1 MEWLKKITDFI
12 MPVEPMEEEY
22 EEENVVVKKQEPV
35 VSLNERKVANGGSVT
50 DDGSV
55 SYNGMRF
62 TASHAAA
69 PMASATAAASSSYT
83 TSQHTAKPQFTVHN
97 GKTAQSGN
105 MMIRLCTPRNFDQV
119 TSVADDIKGKRA
131 VLINYD
137 KVDLEEQRRICDFVN
152 GVCYVT
158 NGDARRISNNIVL
171 YVPDGV
177 DAEEAMTVAMT
188 R

>member
-12 MPVEPMEEEY
+12 MPVEAEEE
-22 EEENVVVKKQEPV
+22 EFENEQVIVKKEEPV
-35 VSLNERKVANGGSVT
+35 AMASERQVVNGGT
-50 DDGSV
+50 IANDGSV
-55 SYNGMRF
+55 KYGGM
-62 TASHAAA
+62 
-69 PMASATAAASSSYT
+69 SYT
-83 TSQHTAKPQFTVHN
+83 TSHVSAPVASVSHVATTTQQTAKPQFTVHS
-97 GKTAQSGN
+97 GKTAQPGN

-119 TSVADDIKGKRA
+119 TTVADDIKGKRA

-177 DAEEAMTVAMT
+177 DAEEAMSMAMT
-188 R
+188 H

>member
-12 MPVEPMEEEY
+12 MPVEAEEE
-22 EEENVVVKKQEPV
+22 EFENEQVMVKKEEPV
-35 VSLNERKVANGGSVT
+35 SMVKERQVVNGGTVN
-50 DDGSV
+50 DEGSV
-55 SYNGMRF
+55 KYGGMSYA
-62 TASHAAA
+62 ASHVAA
-69 PMASATAAASSSYT
+69 PAASVSHVAST
-83 TSQHTAKPQFTVHN
+83 QQTVKPQFTVHN
-97 GKTAQSGN
+97 GKTAQAGN

-119 TSVADDIKGKRA
+119 TTVADDIKGKRA

-177 DAEEAMTVAMT
+177 DAEEAMTLALAH
-188 R
+188 

>member
-12 MPVEPMEEEY
+12 MPVEPEEE
-22 EEENVVVKKQEPV
+22 EFESEQVVVKKEEPV
-35 VSLNERKVANGGSVT
+35 AMVNGSVKY
-50 DDGSV
+50 GGM
-55 SYNGMRF
+55 SY
-62 TASHAAA
+62 TASHVAA
-69 PMASATAAASSSYT
+69 PAASVAMSSST
-83 TSQHTAKPQFTVHN
+83 TQQTAKPQFTVHS
-97 GKTAQSGN
+97 GKPAQSGN

-119 TSVADDIKGKRA
+119 TAVADDIKGKRA

-158 NGDARRISNNIVL
+158 NGDAKRISNNIVL

-177 DAEEAMTVAMT
+177 DAEEAMSLAMAH
-188 R
+188 

>member
-12 MPVEPMEEEY
+12 MPVEPEEE
-22 EEENVVVKKQEPV
+22 EFESEQVVVKKEEPV
-35 VSLNERKVANGGSVT
+35 AMANERQVVNGGTVAS
-50 DDGSV
+50 DGSV
-55 SYNGMRF
+55 KYGGMSY
-62 TASHAAA
+62 TASHVAA
-69 PMASATAAASSSYT
+69 PAASVAMSSST
-83 TSQHTAKPQFTVHN
+83 TQQTAKPQFTVHS
-97 GKTAQSGN
+97 GKPAQSGN

-119 TSVADDIKGKRA
+119 TAVADDIKGKRA

-158 NGDARRISNNIVL
+158 NGDAKRISNNIVL

-177 DAEEAMTVAMT
+177 DAEEAMSQVMT
-188 R
+188 H